1 MTNHLPMNT
10 THEYTDDQLQ
20 TAIDRACLATST
32 MRISLADWT
41 KDWREEKAQRL
52 SIAKTFLAALPHPT
66 SQPTRTSRTQVRC
79 LGEKPTRIDA
89 NKDGNIFVVYA
100 TQDPDRKKG
109 VPWPWDKPFEGDQI
123 AWFSLPDDILS
134 REPTQE
140 ETWQA
145 EFEKCFP
152 DFDLTKQ
159 DTGGYLH
166 AHAATA
172 WRAFLAAKKGGAK

>member
-10 THEYTDDQLQ
+10 LNNTNEQSPM
-20 TAIDRACLATST
+20 I
-32 MRISLADWT
+32 
-41 KDWREEKAQRL
+41 RL
-52 SIAKTFLAALPHPT
+52 RLP
-66 SQPTRTSRTQVRC
+66 S
-79 LGEKPTRIDA
+79 EKPTKEDA
-89 NKDGNIFVVYA
+89 DQDGFIFVIYEGNYKN
-100 TQDPDRKKG
+100 KKDAIA
-109 VPWPWDKPFEGDQI
+109 WRWDYDFDGDEI
-123 AWFSLPDDILS
+123 AWFSLPDDIIP

-140 ETWQA
+140 EKWQA

-159 DTGGYLH
+159 QDGGYLH